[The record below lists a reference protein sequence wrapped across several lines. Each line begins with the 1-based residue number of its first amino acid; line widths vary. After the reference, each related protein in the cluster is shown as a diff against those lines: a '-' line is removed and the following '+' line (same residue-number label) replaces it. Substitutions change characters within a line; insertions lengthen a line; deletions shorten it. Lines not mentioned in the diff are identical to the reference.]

1 MGKIVSTMEQHR
13 QCKGITLLA
22 IVLVMLLIPTQA
34 ASENTMFYVEAMH
47 IEDAQAGK
55 KTIELDDDGN
65 IYASFGNTLYKFD
78 AMGNILS
85 EQTFS
90 AEILATSLS
99 PDSTRLALTIRGSA
113 TGEDSIYILSS
124 GDLSTLISSSATAS
138 NANLLDWSPNG
149 ASIFTNG
156 PEQGLI
162 QLNRDTLD
170 IDKTYSGNHTTPLIC
185 FDVSSATGHI
195 LTIDQDGLILLWDI
209 TTEDVVVEFQLVS
222 TIHDCQIGIFEDSFS
237 VSTAEN
243 GIRKWTFEGSELKP
257 IEINHVVSFD
267 DPFEPNTII
276 VHTKS
281 PTPKI
286 IVYDT
291 LNEVS
296 VQEVSMFH
304 QFDDH
309 VLRFDDIGVLEGIYT
324 TSNAMHIVVYS
335 DHVERVGM
343 GESGTDTDGDGIPD
357 SLDTD
362 DDGDGIE
369 DNWDLNCQ
377 DIGISCELL
386 PDEAYIRA
394 IDMRM
399 NETHLVMKQS
409 FTLNKQHSANIR
421 DLTRLSLD
429 NDVRLTESEA
439 QLFADSICSN
449 MNQAEVLE
457 SLSSVI
463 SIGNAS
469 IEAEEMTCRVE
480 EGMVFTPASDRLSH
494 IRYSISSVYTL
505 SPNQNL
511 DQISLTVNNHRFP
524 STGSITELSDHHPML
539 ITLSGESVVAQ
550 RYVPWHIQEDQVSF
564 TLELIEDEADEI
576 SPQQILNSPIFIG
589 LILVGILGVGL
600 AIQWIYNQYS
610 NSEYDIS
617 LDDDDDI
624 DEEWSNLDEDDIEV
638 DTREPEMDQE
648 VSPPPLRTTQQKE
661 RPKSKRVRVE
671 KKQLNEA
678 EILLNE
684 ASSEV
689 VRKRR
694 ALRTAERPTRTKRRK
709 LSDSP
714 PSETATR
721 KRRVVKKEQDRDQEM
736 DDTLK
741 RFVSDSPKE

>member
-1 MGKIVSTMEQHR
+1 MEHR
-13 QCKGITLLA
+13 HRCKGISLLA
-22 IVLVMLLIPTQA
+22 IVLVTLLIPTQA
-34 ASENTMFYVEAMH
+34 ASENTMFYSEAMH
-47 IEDAQAGK
+47 IEDAESGK
-55 KTIELDDDGN
+55 RTIELDPSGN

-78 AMGNILS
+78 AMGNILA

-99 PDSTRLALTIRGSA
+99 PDSTRLALTIRGSS
-113 TGEDSIYILSS
+113 TGEHSTFILSS
-124 GDLSTLISSSATAS
+124 GDLSTLTSSSATSS
-138 NANLLDWSPNG
+138 NAHLLEWSQNG

-162 QLNRDTLD
+162 QLSRDTLE
-170 IDKTYSGNHTTPLIC
+170 IDKTYSGNHTTSLVC
-185 FDVSSATGHI
+185 YDVSPATGHI
-195 LTIDQDGLILLWDI
+195 LSIDQDGLILLWNI
-209 TTEDVVVEFQLVS
+209 STEEVVLEFQLVS
-222 TIHDCQIGIFEDSFS
+222 TIHDCQIGTFEDSFS

-267 DPFEPNTII
+267 DPLAPNTII
-276 VHTKS
+276 VHTEA

-291 LNEVS
+291 INEVS
-296 VQEVSMFH
+296 VQEVSLFH

-309 VLRFDDIGVLEGIYT
+309 VLLFDDTGLLEGLYT
-324 TSNAMHIVVYS
+324 NSNAMHIVVYS

-357 SLDTD
+357 SLDSD

-394 IDMRM
+394 IDMRV

-409 FTLNKQHSANIR
+409 FTLNKHQSANIR
-421 DLTRLSLD
+421 DLARLSMD

-449 MNQAEVLE
+449 MNELEVLE

-469 IEAEEMTCRVE
+469 IEAEEMICRVE

-494 IRYSISSVYTL
+494 IRYSISSVYAL

-511 DQISLTVNNHRFP
+511 DQISLTVNNHRFH
-524 STGSITELSDHHPML
+524 STGSITELSDQHPML
-539 ITLSGESVVAQ
+539 ITISGESVVTQ

-564 TLELIEDEADEI
+564 TLEIIEDKTDEI
-576 SPQQILNSPIFIG
+576 SPQQILNSPIFIM
-589 LILVGILGVGL
+589 LIFVGFLGVGI
-600 AIQWIYNQYS
+600 AIQWIYNQYI

-617 LDDDDDI
+617 LEDDDDIDDDI
-624 DEEWSNLDEDDIEV
+624 DEEWSNYDEDDIEEN
-638 DTREPEMDQE
+638 TIEPEMDDE
-648 VSPPPLRTTQQKE
+648 VAPPPRRTTQQKK

-671 KKQLNEA
+671 KKEVNEA
-678 EILLNE
+678 EKLLNE

-694 ALRTAERPTRTKRRK
+694 ARRTAEQPTRTKRRK
-709 LSDSP
+709 LSDSSS
-714 PSETATR
+714 SESTTR
-721 KRRVVKKEQDRDQEM
+721 KRRVVKKEQDREREM

>member
-1 MGKIVSTMEQHR
+1 MEHR
-13 QCKGITLLA
+13 HRCKGISLLA
-22 IVLVMLLIPTQA
+22 IVLVTLLIPTQT

-55 KTIELDDDGN
+55 KTIELDSSGN

-78 AMGNILS
+78 AMGNILA

-99 PDSTRLALTIRGSA
+99 PDSTRLALTIRESSA
-113 TGEDSIYILSS
+113 GEHSTFILSS
-124 GDLSTLISSSATAS
+124 GDLSTLISSSATSS
-138 NANLLDWSPNG
+138 NAHLLDWSQNG

-162 QLNRDTLD
+162 QLSRDTLE
-170 IDKTYSGNHTTPLIC
+170 IDKTYSGNHTTSLVC
-185 FDVSSATGHI
+185 FDVSPATGHI
-195 LTIDQDGLILLWDI
+195 LSIDQDGLILLWNI
-209 TTEDVVVEFQLVS
+209 SAEEVVLEFQLVS
-222 TIHDCQIGIFEDSFS
+222 TIHDCQIGSFEDSFS

-267 DPFEPNTII
+267 DPFEPNTMI
-276 VHTKS
+276 VHTEA

-291 LNEVS
+291 INEVS
-296 VQEVSMFH
+296 IQEVFLFH
-304 QFDDH
+304 QFDDY
-309 VLRFDDIGVLEGIYT
+309 VLLFDDMGLLEGLYT
-324 TSNAMHIVVYS
+324 NSNAMHIVVYS

-357 SLDTD
+357 SLDSD

-394 IDMRM
+394 IDMRV
-399 NETHLVMKQS
+399 NETHIVMKQS
-409 FTLNKQHSANIR
+409 FTLNKEQSANIR
-421 DLTRLSLD
+421 DLSRLSMD

-439 QLFADSICSN
+439 QLFADSICMN
-449 MNQAEVLE
+449 MNELDLLE
-457 SLSSVI
+457 SLSSFI

-469 IEAEEMTCRVE
+469 IEAEEMTCKVE

-494 IRYSISSVYTL
+494 IRYSISSVYALT
-505 SPNQNL
+505 PNQNL

-524 STGSITELSDHHPML
+524 STGSITELSEQHPMR
-539 ITLSGESVVAQ
+539 ITLSGESVVEQ
-550 RYVPWHIQEDQVSF
+550 RYVPWHIQEDQISF
-564 TLELIEDEADEI
+564 TLELIEEQDDEI

-589 LILVGILGVGL
+589 LILIGILGIGIV
-600 AIQWIYNQYS
+600 IQWIYNQYS

-617 LDDDDDI
+617 LEDDDDI
-624 DEEWSNLDEDDIEV
+624 EEDWSNHEDDVIEEN
-638 DTREPEMDQE
+638 TIEPEIDDE
-648 VSPPPLRTTQQKE
+648 VAPPPRRTTQQKE

-671 KKQLNEA
+671 KKQPNEA
-678 EILLNE
+678 EKLLNE

-694 ALRTAERPTRTKRRK
+694 ARRTAEQPTRTKRRK
-709 LSDSP
+709 LSDSS
-714 PSETATR
+714 PSESTTR
-721 KRRVVKKEQDRDQEM
+721 KRRVVKKEQDREQEM

>member
-1 MGKIVSTMEQHR
+1 MEQGYR
-13 QCKGITLLA
+13 CTGISLLA
-22 IVLVMLLIPTQA
+22 IVLVTLLIPTQA
-34 ASENTMFYVEAMH
+34 ASENTMFYSEAMH
-47 IEDAQAGK
+47 IEDAQSGK
-55 KTIELDDDGN
+55 KTIELDSSGN

-78 AMGNILS
+78 AMGNILA

-99 PDSTRLALTIRGSA
+99 PDSTRLALTIRGSS
-113 TGEDSIYILSS
+113 TGDHSTFILSS
-124 GDLSTLISSSATAS
+124 GDLSTLISSSATSS
-138 NANLLDWSPNG
+138 NAHLLEWSQNG

-162 QLNRDTLD
+162 QLSRDTLE
-170 IDKTYSGNHTTPLIC
+170 IDKMYSGNHTASLVC
-185 FDVSSATGHI
+185 FDVSPATGHI
-195 LTIDQDGLILLWDI
+195 LTIDHDGLILLWNI
-209 TTEDVVVEFQLVS
+209 STEEVVLEFQLVS
-222 TIHDCQIGIFEDSFS
+222 IIHDCQIGSFEDSFS
-237 VSTAEN
+237 VSTAES

-267 DPFEPNTII
+267 DPFEPNTMI
-276 VHTKS
+276 VHTEAPS
-281 PTPKI
+281 PKI

-291 LNEVS
+291 INEVS
-296 VQEVSMFH
+296 IQEVSLFH
-304 QFDDH
+304 QFDDF
-309 VLRFDDIGVLEGIYT
+309 VLLFDDTGLLEGLYT
-324 TSNAMHIVVYS
+324 NSNAMHIVVYS

-357 SLDTD
+357 SLDSD

-394 IDMRM
+394 IDMRV
-399 NETHLVMKQS
+399 NETHIVMKQS
-409 FTLNKQHSANIR
+409 FTLNKEQSANIR
-421 DLTRLSLD
+421 DLSRLSMD

-439 QLFADSICSN
+439 QLFADSICMN
-449 MNQAEVLE
+449 MNELE
-457 SLSSVI
+457 LLNSLSSFI

-469 IEAEEMTCRVE
+469 IEAEEMTCKVE

-494 IRYSISSVYTL
+494 IRYSISSVYAL
-505 SPNQNL
+505 SPIQNL

-524 STGSITELSDHHPML
+524 STGSITELSDQHPMR
-539 ITLSGESVVAQ
+539 ITLSGESVVEQ

-564 TLELIEDEADEI
+564 TLELIEDENDEI

-589 LILVGILGVGL
+589 LILIGILGVGL
-600 AIQWIYNQYS
+600 VIQWIYNQYM

-617 LDDDDDI
+617 LDDDDDDI
-624 DEEWSNLDEDDIEV
+624 DEDWSNHEDDDIEEN
-638 DTREPEMDQE
+638 TLEPEINDE
-648 VSPPPLRTTQQKE
+648 VAPPPRRTTQQKH
-661 RPKSKRVRVE
+661 RPISKRVRVE
-671 KKQLNEA
+671 KKQQNEA
-678 EILLNE
+678 EKLLNE

-694 ALRTAERPTRTKRRK
+694 ARRTAEQPTRTKRRK
-709 LSDSP
+709 LSDST
-714 PSETATR
+714 PSEPGTK
-721 KRRVVKKEQDRDQEM
+721 KRRVVKREQDREQEM
-736 DDTLK
+736 DDALK

>member
-1 MGKIVSTMEQHR
+1 MEQRHR
-13 QCKGITLLA
+13 CKGISLLA
-22 IVLVMLLIPTQA
+22 IVLVSLLMPTQA
-34 ASENTMFYVEAMH
+34 TSENTMFYVETMH

-55 KTIELDDDGN
+55 KTIELDADGN

-78 AMGNILS
+78 AMGNLLS

-90 AEILATSLS
+90 TEILATSIS
-99 PDSTRLALTIRGSA
+99 PDSTRLALTVRGSA
-113 TGEDSIYILSS
+113 TGEDSTFILSS
-124 GDLSTLISSSATAS
+124 GDLSTLVSSSATSS
-138 NANLLDWSPNG
+138 NAHLLDWSDNG

-162 QLNRDTLD
+162 QLSRDALE
-170 IDKTYSGNHTTPLIC
+170 IDKTYSGNHTTSLVC
-185 FDVSSATGHI
+185 FDVSPTSGHI
-195 LTIDQDGLILLWDI
+195 LTIDQDGLILLWNI
-209 TTEDVVVEFQLVS
+209 TTEDVVLEFQLVS
-222 TIHDCQIGIFEDSFS
+222 TIHDCQIGTFEDSFS

-267 DPFEPNTII
+267 DPIEPNTVI
-276 VHTKS
+276 VQTEF

-291 LNEVS
+291 INEVS
-296 VQEVSMFH
+296 VQEVSLFH

-309 VLRFDDIGVLEGIYT
+309 VLLFDDTGALEGLYT
-324 TSNAMHIVVYS
+324 NSNAMHIVVYS

-343 GESGTDTDGDGIPD
+343 GDSGTDTDGDGIPD
-357 SLDTD
+357 SMDSD

-377 DIGISCELL
+377 DVGISCELL

-394 IDMRM
+394 IDMRV

-409 FTLNKQHSANIR
+409 FTLNKEQSANIR
-421 DLTRLSLD
+421 DLSRLSLD

-449 MNQAEVLE
+449 MNELEVLE
-457 SLSSVI
+457 SLSAFI

-469 IEAEEMTCRVE
+469 IDAEQIICKIE
-480 EGMVFTPASDRLSH
+480 EGMVLTPASDRLSH
-494 IRYSISSVYTL
+494 IRYSISSVYAL

-511 DQISLTVNNHRFP
+511 DQLTLTVNNHRFP
-524 STGSITELSDHHPML
+524 STASITELSEQHPML
-539 ITLSGESVVAQ
+539 ITISGESVVEQ
-550 RYVPWHIQEDQVSF
+550 RYVPWHIQEEQVSF
-564 TLELIEDEADEI
+564 TLELVEDEEDEI
-576 SPQQILNSPIFIG
+576 TPQQLLNSPIFIG
-589 LILVGILGVGL
+589 LILVGILVIGL
-600 AIQWIYNQYS
+600 AIQWIYNQYTK
-610 NSEYDIS
+610 SEYDIS
-617 LDDDDDI
+617 LDDDEI
-624 DEEWSNLDEDDIEV
+624 DEESSDLDEDDFEENTI
-638 DTREPEMDQE
+638 EPEMDDE
-648 VSPPPLRTTQQKE
+648 VSPPPRRTTQKRE

-671 KKQLNEA
+671 KKQVNEA
-678 EILLNE
+678 EKLLNE

-694 ALRTAERPTRTKRRK
+694 ARRTADQPARTKRRK
-709 LSDSP
+709 LSDAP
-714 PSETATR
+714 PSEPTTR
-721 KRRVVKKEQDRDQEM
+721 KRRVVKKEHDRDQEM

>member
-1 MGKIVSTMEQHR
+1 MEHR
-13 QCKGITLLA
+13 HRCKGISLLA
-22 IVLVMLLIPTQA
+22 IVLVTLLIPTQT

-55 KTIELDDDGN
+55 KTIELDSSGN

-78 AMGNILS
+78 AMGNILA

-99 PDSTRLALTIRGSA
+99 PDSTRLALTIRGSSA
-113 TGEDSIYILSS
+113 GEHSTFILSS
-124 GDLSTLISSSATAS
+124 GDLSTLISSSATSS
-138 NANLLDWSPNG
+138 NAHLLDWSQNG

-162 QLNRDTLD
+162 QLSRDTLE
-170 IDKTYSGNHTTPLIC
+170 IDKTYSGNHTTSLVC
-185 FDVSSATGHI
+185 FDVSPATGHI
-195 LTIDQDGLILLWDI
+195 LSIDQDGLILLWNI
-209 TTEDVVVEFQLVS
+209 SAEEVVLEFQLVS
-222 TIHDCQIGIFEDSFS
+222 TIHDCQIGSFEDSFS

-276 VHTKS
+276 VHTEA

-291 LNEVS
+291 INEVS
-296 VQEVSMFH
+296 IQEVFLFH
-304 QFDDH
+304 QFDDY
-309 VLRFDDIGVLEGIYT
+309 VLLFDDMGLLEGLYT
-324 TSNAMHIVVYS
+324 NSNAMHIVVYS

-357 SLDTD
+357 SLDSD

-394 IDMRM
+394 IDMRV
-399 NETHLVMKQS
+399 NETHIVMKQS
-409 FTLNKQHSANIR
+409 FTLNKEQSANIR
-421 DLTRLSLD
+421 DLSRLSMD

-439 QLFADSICSN
+439 QLFADSICMN
-449 MNQAEVLE
+449 MNELDLLE
-457 SLSSVI
+457 SLSSFI

-469 IEAEEMTCRVE
+469 IEAEEMTCKVE

-494 IRYSISSVYTL
+494 IRYSISSVYALT
-505 SPNQNL
+505 PNQNL

-524 STGSITELSDHHPML
+524 STGSITELSEQHPMR
-539 ITLSGESVVAQ
+539 ITLSGESVVEQ
-550 RYVPWHIQEDQVSF
+550 RYVPWHIQEDQISF
-564 TLELIEDEADEI
+564 TLELIEEQDDEI

-589 LILVGILGVGL
+589 LILIGILGIGIV
-600 AIQWIYNQYS
+600 IQWIYNQYS

-617 LDDDDDI
+617 LEDDDDI
-624 DEEWSNLDEDDIEV
+624 EEDWSNHEDDVIEEN
-638 DTREPEMDQE
+638 TIEPEIDDE
-648 VSPPPLRTTQQKE
+648 VAPPPRRTTQQKE

-671 KKQLNEA
+671 KKQPNEA
-678 EILLNE
+678 EKLLNE

-694 ALRTAERPTRTKRRK
+694 ARRTAEQPTRTKRRK
-709 LSDSP
+709 LSDSS
-714 PSETATR
+714 PSESTTR
-721 KRRVVKKEQDRDQEM
+721 KRRVVKKEQDREQEM